1 MNGVIPPP
9 LFPEQTGGDE
19 QFKTNAADGKNT
31 RGCALLLGGFDGLHK
46 GHERLLS
53 AAKQS
58 GLPVAAICISG
69 GKGVPLFTNT
79 ERNAVF
85 FNNGISAVYPLIYDK
100 IRNVTARE
108 FAREVRDKI
117 APARCFCGED
127 FRFGAGGKADGR
139 DFEAFSGVPVSEIPV
154 LKDEKTGEK
163 IGSEQIKSLLAAG
176 DVQAADALLSGGFF
190 LTGEVIKDRG
200 VGRTIGYPTANIRYP
215 EGKFVIKRGVYE
227 TAATIAGKEYKGITN
242 FGARPTFFNDAV
254 ITETHFLNFS
264 GDLYGATLTL
274 YFKRF
279 LREISAFKS
288 AEELKMQLDYDKRR
302 VINSD

>member
-1 MNGVIPPP
+1 M
-9 LFPEQTGGDE
+9 
-19 QFKTNAADGKNT
+19 
-31 RGCALLLGGFDGLHK
+31 LLGGFDGLHK

-69 GKGVPLFTNT
+69 GKGAPLFTEN

-85 FNNGISAVYPLIYDK
+85 FKNGIFAVYPFVYDK
-100 IRNVTARE
+100 IKNVPARV
-108 FAREVRDKI
+108 FAREVKEKI

-127 FRFGAGGKADGR
+127 FRFGAGGKASGS
-139 DFEAFSGVPVSEIPV
+139 DFEAYTGVPVQTIPV

-163 IGSEQIKSLLAAG
+163 IGAEGIKALLAAG
-176 DVQAADALLSGGFF
+176 DVQAADALLSGDFF

-200 VGRTIGYPTANIRYP
+200 VGRTIGFPTANIRYP

-227 TAATIAGKEYKGITN
+227 TAATIAGKEFKGITN

-264 GDLYGATLTL
+264 GDLYGKTLTI

-279 LREISAFKS
+279 LRDISAFKS
-288 AEELKMQLDYDKRR
+288 AEELKKQLDSDKRR
-302 VINSD
+302 VLSGD

>member
-1 MNGVIPPP
+1 MSGVLPDP
-9 LFPEQTGGDE
+9 LILRGAGGE
-19 QFKTNAADGKNT
+19 IYTADKKET

-69 GKGVPLFTNT
+69 GKGAPLFTND
-79 ERNAVF
+79 ERIAVF
-85 FNNGISAVYPLIYDK
+85 SENGIDAVYPLEYDK
-100 IRNVTARE
+100 IKDVSAQDFARNVKE
-108 FAREVRDKI
+108 EI

-139 DFEAFSGVPVSEIPV
+139 DFEAFSRVPVQIVPI
-154 LKDEKTGEK
+154 LKDEKGDK
-163 IGSEQIKSLLAAG
+163 IGAEQIKSLLAAG
-176 DVQAADALLSGGFF
+176 EMQAANAFLCGGFF

-200 VGRTIGYPTANIRYP
+200 VGRRIGFPTANIVYP
-215 EGKFVIKRGVYE
+215 EGKFVIKHGVYE

-242 FGARPTFFNDAV
+242 FGARPTFLNDAV

-264 GDLYGATLTL
+264 GDLYGRALTVR
-274 YFKRF
+274 FIRF
-279 LREISAFKS
+279 LREIRAFEN
-288 AEELKMQLDYDKRR
+288 AEELTGQLEYDKRR
-302 VINSD
+302 VLTGD

>member
-1 MNGVIPPP
+1 M
-9 LFPEQTGGDE
+9 
-19 QFKTNAADGKNT
+19 
-31 RGCALLLGGFDGLHK
+31 LLGGFDGLHK

-69 GKGVPLFTNT
+69 GKGAPLFTEN

-85 FNNGISAVYPLIYDK
+85 YNNGIFAVYPFVYDK
-100 IRNVTARE
+100 IKNVSARV
-108 FAREVRDKI
+108 FAREVKEKI

-127 FRFGAGGKADGR
+127 FRFGAGGKASGS
-139 DFEAFSGVPVSEIPV
+139 DFEAYTGVPVQTIPV

-163 IGSEQIKSLLAAG
+163 IGAEGIKALLAAG
-176 DVQAADALLSGGFF
+176 DVQAADALLSGDFF

-200 VGRTIGYPTANIRYP
+200 VGRTIGFPTANIRYP

-227 TAATIAGKEYKGITN
+227 TAATIAGKEFKGITN

-264 GDLYGATLTL
+264 GDLYGKTLTI

-279 LREISAFKS
+279 LRDISAFKS
-288 AEELKMQLDYDKRR
+288 AEELKKQLDSDKRR
-302 VINSD
+302 VLSGD

>member
-9 LFPEQTGGDE
+9 LFLGQWGENRKENGT
-19 QFKTNAADGKNT
+19 DGKKT

-69 GKGVPLFTNT
+69 GKGAPLFTKT

-85 FNNGISAVYPLIYDK
+85 YNNGIAAVYPLLYDE
-100 IRNVTARE
+100 IRNVTAIE
-108 FAREVRDKI
+108 FAREVKEKI

-139 DFEAFSGVPVSEIPV
+139 DFEAFSGVPVQTIPV

-163 IGSEQIKSLLAAG
+163 IGAERIKSLLAAG
-176 DVQAADALLSGGFF
+176 DVQAANALLSGDFF

-200 VGRTIGYPTANIRYP
+200 VGRTIGFPTANIRYP

-227 TAATIAGKEYKGITN
+227 TAATIDGKEYKGITN

-264 GDLYGATLTL
+264 GNLYGATLTL

-279 LREISAFKS
+279 LREISAFKG
-288 AEELKMQLDYDKRR
+288 AEELKKQLDYDKRR
-302 VINSD
+302 VIDGD